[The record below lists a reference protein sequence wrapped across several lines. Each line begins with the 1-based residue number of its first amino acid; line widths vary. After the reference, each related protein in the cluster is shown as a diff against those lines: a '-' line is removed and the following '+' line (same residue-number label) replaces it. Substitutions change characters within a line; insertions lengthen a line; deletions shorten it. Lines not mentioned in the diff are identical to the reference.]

1 MRDDVVAAKIA
12 PDQLDDLLA
21 QRGGL
26 SVIARGAR
34 PVRID
39 FDRENRCRRTAGSRR
54 GDGLR
59 RGVRKFLGGR
69 R

>member
-26 SVIARGAR
+26 SVIVGGAR

-39 FDRENRCRRTAGSRR
+39 FDRENRCRRAAGNCCGNGRR
-54 GDGLR
+54 RD
-59 RGVRKFLGGR
+59 VRKFLGGR
-69 R
+69 C